1 MTENPTE
8 ENLILWEDE
17 QLVFIK
23 KWAKITIWKDN
34 ITLPDKLELI
44 LDQKAIKK
52 IYKIRNKKWPQE
64 EILISWHTWWIRTK
78 IENII
83 FEQ

>member
-8 ENLILWEDE
+8 ENLILGEDE

-23 KWAKITIWKDN
+23 KGAKITIGKDN

-52 IYKIRNKKWPQE
+52 IYKIRNKKGPQE
-64 EILISWHTWWIRTK
+64 EILISGHTGWIRTK

>member
-1 MTENPTE
+1 MTKKSNEDI
-8 ENLILWEDE
+8 LILWEDE

-23 KWAKITIWKDN
+23 KWSKITIWKDN

-44 LDQKAIKK
+44 LDPKAIKK
-52 IYKIRNKKWPQE
+52 IIKIRNKKWPQE
-64 EILISWHTWWIRTK
+64 EILISWHIWWIRTK